1 MVLLLRPAPGAR
13 APGVPAGARAARRPR
28 QPHRGRAARP
38 RQASTA
44 VRAASFDLSLYHT
57 AEIEE

>member
-1 MVLLLRPAPGAR
+1 MVLLLRPAPGSR
-13 APGVPAGARAARRPR
+13 APGVPAGARAARRPL
-28 QPHRGRAARP
+28 QHRGRAARP